1 MVEHGVDYQEFN
13 SYGSRRGNHEVMM
26 RGTFA
31 NIRIKNELA
40 DGKIGGYTNYKGE
53 LMSIYEAAMRYKDD
67 KIDTIVLAGKDY
79 GMGSSRD
86 WAAKGA
92 NLLGVKVV
100 LAESFERIHRSN
112 LVMMGIIPLQYL
124 EGENAE
130 SLGLTGKETFNI
142 ELPQDPQVGQIV
154 KVVARNAEKE
164 LSFKVRLRFDA
175 DADIRYY
182 RNGGILP
189 MVVRKK
195 LQGV

>member
-1 MVEHGVDYQEFN
+1 
-13 SYGSRRGNHEVMM
+13 
-26 RGTFA
+26 
-31 NIRIKNELA
+31 
-40 DGKIGGYTNYKGE
+40 
-53 LMSIYEAAMRYKDD
+53 
-67 KIDTIVLAGKDY
+67 
-79 GMGSSRD
+79 
-86 WAAKGA
+86 
-92 NLLGVKVV
+92 
-100 LAESFERIHRSN
+100 
-112 LVMMGIIPLQYL
+112 MMGILPLQYL

-164 LSFKVRLRFDA
+164 LAFKVRLRFDA